1 MRINGGSG
9 SGEKRTLIYLPI
21 LHTQADMG
29 SLGESVQR
37 ETLRKLGRIA
47 LRRKDQAIAEVWIQI
62 EQVIAG
68 LALDYQKTRLYQ
80 DGLPVCGREEGIV
93 QDLARRGSRNHELL
107 VQLMAQGATLMGTE
121 SAELLQQEYELV
133 KRSLGA
139 GPTSAPAGTVARQKA
154 LSQDLLNR
162 RDRYIAARINATL
175 RAGETG
181 ILFLGMLH
189 SLKNWLD
196 QDIRVIYPLRPPLEG

>member
-1 MRINGGSG
+1 MTISGDSG

-47 LRRKDQAIAEVWIQI
+47 LRRKDQAIDKVWTQI

-68 LALDYQKTRLYQ
+68 LALDYPKTRLYQ

-93 QDLARRGSRNHELL
+93 RDLARRGSRNHQLL

-121 SAELLQQEYELV
+121 SAELLRQEYELV
-133 KRSLGA
+133 KRTLGA
-139 GPTSAPAGTVARQKA
+139 GPTSAPAGMTARQEA
-154 LSQDLLNR
+154 LSQELLQR

-175 RAGETG
+175 KAGETG

-189 SLKNWLD
+189 SLENWLD
-196 QDIRVIYPLRPPLEG
+196 QDIRVIYPFRPPPEG